1 MADAGFRLT
10 VEGEKEFKAALAS
23 IDQQIKI
30 NKAQIKLLTQEY
42 NLNEDGMQTLTTKQ
56 SVLQSTYDEQAK
68 KVAALDDKYK
78 AMAATYGETDKRVAT
93 LKVQMLD
100 AATAMAKTEAEIKK
114 NADAMDAY
122 QAEVDGSGQTAKKL
136 SESLEL
142 VEAKLAANKAEVDR
156 IAQSY
161 EKGDRSA
168 KGYEARNKAL
178 AEQNEQLTARMEQ
191 QREKIELLSK
201 AMEKAADTYGENSIE
216 VQKYK
221 KQLAEAQTEIDKT
234 SKTIEENTN
243 TMNSGAN
250 PLLDTIK
257 DLTQQAGIKLP
268 GGLDKAIGKMG
279 ELGEI
284 AGDVA
289 VAIEITKGIIKTIS
303 NASDSFS
310 DLKSNA
316 QLLGLDTTEYQK
328 LEYALSR
335 VGVSAEGLEEIM
347 NPLYSKIREADTALA
362 DYANGTKKF
371 GEATGV
377 LAMNIEDQQKKIYL
391 LGTAMM
397 EAEEIYGENSDA
409 VKSYERRLSEA
420 QEELKA
426 MQAQVVESDDAAK
439 EAAKTW
445 DELGVSLYDSQGNLR
460 DITDIFYDLIGAYS
474 ETTSSTERITK
485 MQEIFGE
492 TANKVNEIVENGGTA
507 LRQYADEA
515 EKTGK
520 VLNESTVQALDNVN
534 TAIGKFK
541 QNLENAKNSL
551 GALLVGLLT
560 FNGDLISDAWSGIK
574 GSVKGMFTG
583 YADGTFNH
591 PGGLALVGE
600 RGPELLRLPTGSQV
614 YPTGVSQPMMQ
625 SARGGGDTYNI
636 TIDAKSVREF
646 NDIVRIAKSARQ
658 NGRMGVAE

>member
-68 KVAALDDKYK
+68 KVAALDEKYK
-78 AMAATYGETDKRVAT
+78 AMAATYGETDKRVAA
-93 LKVQMLD
+93 LKVQLLD
-100 AATAMAKTEAEIKK
+100 ASTAMAKTEEEIKK
-114 NADAMDAY
+114 NADAMNAY
-122 QAEVDGSGQTAKKL
+122 QAEVDGSGQTAEKL

-178 AEQNEQLTARMEQ
+178 AEQNEQLNARMEQ

-216 VQKYK
+216 VQNYK

-234 SKTIEENTN
+234 SKTIEENTK
-243 TMNSGAN
+243 TMNSEAN
-250 PLLDTIK
+250 PLLDTFK
-257 DLTQQAGIKLP
+257 DLTDQIGIKLP
-268 GGLDKAIGKMG
+268 EGFDNVIGKFG
-279 ELGEI
+279 KFGEI
-284 AGDVA
+284 GAQLGTA
-289 VAIEITKGIIKTIS
+289 VTITKSIIGTIS
-303 NASDSFS
+303 DASDSFS

-316 QLLGLDTTEYQK
+316 QLLGLDTTQYQK
-328 LEYALSR
+328 LQYALLQ
-335 VGVSAEGLEEIM
+335 VGVSSEGLSEIM
-347 NPLYSKIREADTALA
+347 NPLYGKIKEADDVLG
-362 DYANGTKKF
+362 DYVKGLKNMGDATDEERKK
-371 GEATGV
+371 V
-377 LAMNIEDQQKKIYL
+377 IEMQN
-391 LGTAMM
+391 TW
-397 EAEEIYGENSDA
+397 SDYN
-409 VKSYERRLSEA
+409 V
-420 QEELKA
+420 Q
-426 MQAQVVESDDAAK
+426 
-439 EAAKTW
+439 
-445 DELGVSLYDSQGNLR
+445 LYDSQGNLR
-460 DITDIFYDLIGAYS
+460 DMDEIFYDLIESFA
-474 ETTSSTERITK
+474 ETSSATERITK
-485 MQEIFGE
+485 MQGIFGE
-492 TANKVNEIVENGGTA
+492 TASKVNEIVENGGTS
-507 LRQYADEA
+507 LRDLA
-515 EKTGK
+515 EQAERTGK

-560 FNGDLISDAWSGIK
+560 FNGDLISDAWSGVK
-574 GSVKGMFTG
+574 GSVKGMLTG
-583 YADGTFNH
+583 YADGTYNH
-591 PGGLALVGE
+591 PGGYALVGE
-600 RGPELLRLPTGSQV
+600 RGPEILRLPTGSQV
-614 YPTGVSQPMMQ
+614 YPTGISQPMMQ

-646 NDIVRIAKSARQ
+646 NDIVRIARSARQ

>member
-78 AMAATYGETDKRVAT
+78 EMAATYGETDKRVAT

-100 AATAMAKTEAEIKK
+100 AATAMAKTEEEIKK

-161 EKGDRSA
+161 DKGDRSA

-178 AEQNEQLTARMEQ
+178 AEQNEQLNARMEQ

-216 VQKYK
+216 VQNYK

-234 SKTIEENTN
+234 SKTIEENTK
-243 TMNSGAN
+243 TMNSEAN
-250 PLLDTIK
+250 PLLDTFK
-257 DLTQQAGIKLP
+257 DLTDQIGIKLP
-268 GGLDKAIGKMG
+268 EGFDNVIGKFG
-279 ELGEI
+279 KFGEI
-284 AGDVA
+284 GAQLGTA
-289 VAIEITKGIIKTIS
+289 VTITKSIIGTIS
-303 NASDSFS
+303 DASDSFS

-316 QLLGLDTTEYQK
+316 QLLGLDTTQYQK
-328 LEYALSR
+328 LQYALMQ
-335 VGVSAEGLEEIM
+335 VGITSEGLSEIM
-347 NPLYSKIREADTALA
+347 NPLYGKIKETDDVLG
-362 DYANGTKKF
+362 DYVKGLKNMGD
-371 GEATGV
+371 ATD
-377 LAMNIEDQQKKIYL
+377 EERKKIIEMQN
-391 LGTAMM
+391 TW
-397 EAEEIYGENSDA
+397 SDYN
-409 VKSYERRLSEA
+409 V
-420 QEELKA
+420 Q
-426 MQAQVVESDDAAK
+426 
-439 EAAKTW
+439 
-445 DELGVSLYDSQGNLR
+445 LYDSAGNLR
-460 DITDIFYDLIGAYS
+460 EMDEIFYDLIESFA
-474 ETTSSTERITK
+474 ETSSATERITK
-485 MQEIFGE
+485 MQGIFGE
-492 TANKVNEIVENGGTA
+492 TASKVNEIVENGGTS
-507 LRQYADEA
+507 LRDLA
-515 EKTGK
+515 EQAERTGK

-560 FNGDLISDAWSGIK
+560 FNGDLISDAWSGVK
-574 GSVKGMFTG
+574 GSVKGMLTG
-583 YADGTFNH
+583 YADGTYNH
-591 PGGLALVGE
+591 PGGYALVGE
-600 RGPELLRLPTGSQV
+600 RGPEILRLPTGSQV

-646 NDIVRIAKSARQ
+646 NDIVRIARSARQ

>member
-78 AMAATYGETDKRVAT
+78 AMAATYGETDKRVAA
-93 LKVQMLD
+93 LKVQLLD
-100 AATAMAKTEAEIKK
+100 ASTAMAKTEEEIKK

-161 EKGDRSA
+161 DKGDRSA

-178 AEQNEQLTARMEQ
+178 AEQNEQLNARMEQ

-216 VQKYK
+216 VQNYK

-234 SKTIEENTN
+234 SKTIEENTK
-243 TMNSGAN
+243 TMNSEAN
-250 PLLDTIK
+250 PLLDTFK
-257 DLTQQAGIKLP
+257 DLTDQIGVKLP
-268 GGLDKAIGKMG
+268 EGFDNVIGKFG
-279 ELGEI
+279 KFGEI
-284 AGDVA
+284 GAQLGTA
-289 VAIEITKGIIKTIS
+289 VTITKSIIGTIS
-303 NASDSFS
+303 DASDSFS

-316 QLLGLDTTEYQK
+316 QLLGLDTTQYQK
-328 LEYALSR
+328 LQYALMQ
-335 VGVSAEGLEEIM
+335 VGITSDGLSEIM
-347 NPLYSKIREADTALA
+347 NPLYGKIKETDEVLG
-362 DYANGTKKF
+362 DYVKGLKNMGDAS
-371 GEATGV
+371 E
-377 LAMNIEDQQKKIYL
+377 EERKKII
-391 LGTAMM
+391 
-397 EAEEIYGENSDA
+397 E
-409 VKSYERRLSEA
+409 
-420 QEELKA
+420 
-426 MQAQVVESDDAAK
+426 MQN
-439 EAAKTW
+439 TW
-445 DELGVSLYDSQGNLR
+445 TDYNVRLYDSAGNLR
-460 DITDIFYDLIGAYS
+460 DMDEIFYDLIESFA
-474 ETTSSTERITK
+474 ETSSATERITK
-485 MQEIFGE
+485 MQGIFGE
-492 TANKVNEIVENGGTA
+492 TASKVNEIVENGGTS
-507 LRQYADEA
+507 LRDLA
-515 EKTGK
+515 EQAERTGK

-560 FNGDLISDAWSGIK
+560 FNGDLISDAWSGVK
-574 GSVKGMFTG
+574 GSVKGMLTG
-583 YADGTFNH
+583 YADGTYNH
-591 PGGLALVGE
+591 PGGYALVGE
-600 RGPELLRLPTGSQV
+600 RGPEILRLPTGSQV
-614 YPTGVSQPMMQ
+614 YPTGISQPMMQ

-646 NDIVRIAKSARQ
+646 NDIVRIARSARQ

>member
-78 AMAATYGETDKRVAT
+78 AMADTYGQTDKRVAT

-100 AATAMAKTEAEIKK
+100 AATAMAKTEEEIKK
-114 NADAMDAY
+114 NADSMNAY

-161 EKGDRSA
+161 DKGDRSA
-168 KGYEARNKAL
+168 NGYAARNKAL
-178 AEQNEQLTARMEQ
+178 AEQNEQLNARMEQ

-201 AMEKAADTYGENSIE
+201 AMEKAADTYGENSVE

-234 SKTIEENTN
+234 SKTIEENTK
-243 TMNSGAN
+243 TMNSEAN
-250 PLLDTIK
+250 PLLDTFK
-257 DLTQQAGIKLP
+257 DLTDQIGIKLP
-268 GGLDKAIGKMG
+268 EGFDNVIGKFG
-279 ELGEI
+279 KFGEI
-284 AGDVA
+284 GAQLGTA
-289 VAIEITKGIIKTIS
+289 MTITKGIIKTIAD
-303 NASDSFS
+303 ASDNFS

-316 QLLGLDTTEYQK
+316 QLLGLDTTQYQK
-328 LEYALSR
+328 LQYALMQ
-335 VGVSAEGLEEIM
+335 VGITSDGLSEIM
-347 NPLYSKIREADTALA
+347 NPLYGKIKETDEVLG
-362 DYANGTKKF
+362 DYVKGLKNMGDAS
-371 GEATGV
+371 E
-377 LAMNIEDQQKKIYL
+377 EERKKII
-391 LGTAMM
+391 
-397 EAEEIYGENSDA
+397 E
-409 VKSYERRLSEA
+409 
-420 QEELKA
+420 
-426 MQAQVVESDDAAK
+426 MQN
-439 EAAKTW
+439 TW
-445 DELGVSLYDSQGNLR
+445 TDYNVRLYDSAGNLR
-460 DITDIFYDLIGAYS
+460 EMDEIFYDLIAS
-474 ETTSSTERITK
+474 FAETSSATERITK
-485 MQEIFGE
+485 MQGIFGE
-492 TANKVNEIVENGGTA
+492 TANKVNEIVENGGTS
-507 LRQYADEA
+507 LRDYANRA
-515 EKTGK
+515 EELGK
-520 VLNESTVQALDNVN
+520 VLNESTVQAMDNVN
-534 TAIGKFK
+534 TAMGKFK
-541 QNLENAKNSL
+541 QNLDNAKNSL
-551 GALLVGLLT
+551 GALFVGLLT

-574 GSVKGMFTG
+574 GSVSGMFTG
-583 YADGTFNH
+583 YADGTYNH
-591 PGGLALVGE
+591 PGGYALVGE
-600 RGPELLRLPTGSQV
+600 RGPEILRLPTGSQV

-636 TIDAKSVREF
+636 TIDARSVREF
-646 NDIVRIAKSARQ
+646 NDIVRIARSARQ

>member
-78 AMAATYGETDKRVAT
+78 AMADTYGQTDKRVAA

-100 AATAMAKTEAEIKK
+100 AATAMAKTEEEIKK

-161 EKGDRSA
+161 DKGDRSA

-178 AEQNEQLTARMEQ
+178 AEQNEQLNARMEQ

-216 VQKYK
+216 VQNYK

-234 SKTIEENTN
+234 SKTIEENTK
-243 TMNSGAN
+243 TMNSEAN
-250 PLLDTIK
+250 PLLDTFK
-257 DLTQQAGIKLP
+257 DLTDQIGIKLP
-268 GGLDKAIGKMG
+268 EGFDNVIGKFG
-279 ELGEI
+279 KFGEI
-284 AGDVA
+284 GAQLGTA
-289 VAIEITKGIIKTIS
+289 VTITKGIIGTIS
-303 NASDSFS
+303 DASDSFS
-310 DLKSNA
+310 NLKENA
-316 QLLGLDTTEYQK
+316 QMLGLDTTQYQK
-328 LEYALSR
+328 LQYALLQ
-335 VGVSAEGLEEIM
+335 VGVSSDGLSEIM
-347 NPLYSKIREADTALA
+347 NPLYSKIKEADDVLG
-362 DYANGTKKF
+362 DYAKGLKNMGD
-371 GEATGV
+371 ATD
-377 LAMNIEDQQKKIYL
+377 EERKKIIEMQN
-391 LGTAMM
+391 TW
-397 EAEEIYGENSDA
+397 SDYN
-409 VKSYERRLSEA
+409 V
-420 QEELKA
+420 Q
-426 MQAQVVESDDAAK
+426 
-439 EAAKTW
+439 
-445 DELGVSLYDSQGNLR
+445 LYDSQGNLR
-460 DITDIFYDLIGAYS
+460 DMDEIFYDLIESFA
-474 ETTSSTERITK
+474 ETGSATERIAR
-485 MQEIFGE
+485 MQGIFGE
-492 TANKVNEIVENGGTA
+492 TASKVNEIVENGGTS
-507 LRQYADEA
+507 LRDFASQA
-515 EKTGK
+515 EELGK
-520 VLNESTVQALDNVN
+520 VLDESTIQAMDNVN
-534 TAIGKFK
+534 TAINKFK
-541 QNLENAKNSL
+541 SNLDNAKNSL

-574 GSVKGMFTG
+574 GSVSGMFTG
-583 YADGTFNH
+583 YADGTYNH

>member
-10 VEGEKEFKAALAS
+10 VEGEKEFKAALQS

-68 KVAALDDKYK
+68 KVAALDEKYK
-78 AMAATYGETDKRVAT
+78 AMADTYGQTDKRVAT

-100 AATAMAKTEAEIKK
+100 AATAMAKTEEEIKK

-156 IAQSY
+156 VAQSY
-161 EKGDRSA
+161 DKGDRSA

-178 AEQNEQLTARMEQ
+178 AEQNEQLNARMEQ

-216 VQKYK
+216 VQNYK
-221 KQLAEAQTEIDKT
+221 KQLAEAQTEIEKT
-234 SKTIEENTN
+234 SKTIEENTK
-243 TMNSGAN
+243 TMNSEAN
-250 PLLDTIK
+250 PLLDTFK
-257 DLTQQAGIKLP
+257 DLTDQIGIKLP
-268 GGLDKAIGKMG
+268 EGFDNVIGKFG
-279 ELGEI
+279 KFGEI
-284 AGDVA
+284 GAQLGTA
-289 VAIEITKGIIKTIS
+289 VTITKGIIGTIS
-303 NASDSFS
+303 DASDSFS
-310 DLKSNA
+310 NLKENA
-316 QLLGLDTTEYQK
+316 QMLGLDTTQYQK
-328 LEYALSR
+328 LQYALLQ
-335 VGVSAEGLEEIM
+335 VGVSSDGLSEIM
-347 NPLYSKIREADTALA
+347 NPLYSKIKEADDVLG
-362 DYANGTKKF
+362 DYAKGLKNMGD
-371 GEATGV
+371 ATD
-377 LAMNIEDQQKKIYL
+377 EERKKIIEMQN
-391 LGTAMM
+391 TW
-397 EAEEIYGENSDA
+397 SDYN
-409 VKSYERRLSEA
+409 V
-420 QEELKA
+420 Q
-426 MQAQVVESDDAAK
+426 
-439 EAAKTW
+439 
-445 DELGVSLYDSQGNLR
+445 LYDSQGNLR
-460 DITDIFYDLIGAYS
+460 DMDEIFYDLIESFA
-474 ETTSSTERITK
+474 ETGSATERIAK
-485 MQEIFGE
+485 MQGIFGE
-492 TANKVNEIVENGGTA
+492 TASKVNEIVENGGTS
-507 LRQYADEA
+507 LRYFADRA
-515 EKTGK
+515 EELGK
-520 VLNESTVQALDNVN
+520 VLDESTIQAMDNVN

-541 QNLENAKNSL
+541 QNLDNAKNSL

-574 GSVKGMFTG
+574 GSVSGMFTG
-583 YADGTFNH
+583 YADGTYNH

-646 NDIVRIAKSARQ
+646 NDIVRLAKAARQ

>member
-78 AMAATYGETDKRVAT
+78 AMADTYGQTDKRVAT

-100 AATAMAKTEAEIKK
+100 AATAMAKTEEEIKK
-114 NADAMDAY
+114 NADAMNAY

-142 VEAKLAANKAEVDR
+142 VDAKLEANKAEVDR

-161 EKGDRSA
+161 EKGNRSA

-178 AEQNEQLTARMEQ
+178 AEQNEQLNARMEQ

-234 SKTIEENTN
+234 SKTIADNTK
-243 TMNSGAN
+243 TMNSEAN
-250 PLLDTIK
+250 PLLDTFK
-257 DLTQQAGIKLP
+257 DLTDQIGIKLP
-268 GGLDKAIGKMG
+268 EGFDNVIGKFG
-279 ELGEI
+279 KFGEI
-284 AGDVA
+284 GAQLGTA
-289 VAIEITKGIIKTIS
+289 VTITKSIIGTIS
-303 NASDSFS
+303 DASDSFS
-310 DLKSNA
+310 NLKENA
-316 QLLGLDTTEYQK
+316 QMLGLDTTQYQK
-328 LEYALSR
+328 LQYALLQ
-335 VGVSAEGLEEIM
+335 VGVSSEGLSEIM
-347 NPLYSKIREADTALA
+347 NPLYSKIKETDDVLG
-362 DYANGTKKF
+362 DYAKGLKNMGD
-371 GEATGV
+371 ATD
-377 LAMNIEDQQKKIYL
+377 EERKKIIEMQN
-391 LGTAMM
+391 TW
-397 EAEEIYGENSDA
+397 SDYN
-409 VKSYERRLSEA
+409 V
-420 QEELKA
+420 Q
-426 MQAQVVESDDAAK
+426 
-439 EAAKTW
+439 
-445 DELGVSLYDSQGNLR
+445 LYDSAGNLR
-460 DITDIFYDLIGAYS
+460 DMDEIFYDLIESFA
-474 ETTSSTERITK
+474 ETSSATERITK
-485 MQEIFGE
+485 MQGIFGE
-492 TANKVNEIVENGGTA
+492 TASKVNEIVENGGTS
-507 LRQYADEA
+507 LRDLA
-515 EKTGK
+515 EQAERTGK

-560 FNGDLISDAWSGIK
+560 FNGDLISDAWSGVK
-574 GSVKGMFTG
+574 GSVKGMLTG
-583 YADGTFNH
+583 YADGTYNH
-591 PGGLALVGE
+591 PGGYALVGE
-600 RGPELLRLPTGSQV
+600 RGPEILRLPTGSQV
-614 YPTGVSQPMMQ
+614 YPTGISQPMMQ
-625 SARGGGDTYNI
+625 SERGGGDTYNI

-646 NDIVRIAKSARQ
+646 NDIVRIARSARQ

>member
-10 VEGEKEFKAALAS
+10 VEGEKEFKAALQS

-78 AMAATYGETDKRVAT
+78 AMADTYGQTDKRVAT

-100 AATAMAKTEAEIKK
+100 AATAMAKTEEEIKK

-142 VEAKLAANKAEVDR
+142 VEAKLAANQAEVNR

-178 AEQNEQLTARMEQ
+178 AEQNEQLNARMEQ

-234 SKTIEENTN
+234 SKTIEENMK
-243 TMNSGAN
+243 TMNSEAN
-250 PLLDTIK
+250 PLFDTFK
-257 DLTQQAGIKLP
+257 DLTDQIGIKLP
-268 GGLDKAIGKMG
+268 EGFDNVIGKFG
-279 ELGEI
+279 KFGEI
-284 AGDVA
+284 GAQLGTA
-289 VAIEITKGIIKTIS
+289 VTITQGIIGTIS
-303 NASDSFS
+303 DASDSFS
-310 DLKSNA
+310 NLKENA
-316 QLLGLDTTEYQK
+316 QMLGLDTTQYQK
-328 LEYALSR
+328 LQYALLQ
-335 VGVSAEGLEEIM
+335 VGVSSDGLSEIM
-347 NPLYSKIREADTALA
+347 NPLYSKIKEADDVLG
-362 DYANGTKKF
+362 DYAKGLKNMGD
-371 GEATGV
+371 ATD
-377 LAMNIEDQQKKIYL
+377 EERKKIIEMQN
-391 LGTAMM
+391 TW
-397 EAEEIYGENSDA
+397 SDYN
-409 VKSYERRLSEA
+409 V
-420 QEELKA
+420 Q
-426 MQAQVVESDDAAK
+426 
-439 EAAKTW
+439 
-445 DELGVSLYDSQGNLR
+445 LYDSQGNLR
-460 DITDIFYDLIGAYS
+460 DMDEIFYDLIESFA
-474 ETTSSTERITK
+474 ETGSATERIAK
-485 MQEIFGE
+485 MQGIFGE
-492 TANKVNEIVENGGTA
+492 TASKVNEIVENGGTS
-507 LRQYADEA
+507 LRYFANRA
-515 EKTGK
+515 EELGK
-520 VLNESTVQALDNVN
+520 VLDESTIQAMDNVN

-541 QNLENAKNSL
+541 QNLDNAKNSL

-574 GSVKGMFTG
+574 GSVSGMFTG
-583 YADGTFNH
+583 YADGTYNH

-614 YPTGVSQPMMQ
+614 YPTGISQPVMQ

-636 TIDAKSVREF
+636 TIDARSVREF
-646 NDIVRIAKSARQ
+646 NDIVRIARSARQ

>member
-78 AMAATYGETDKRVAT
+78 EMAATYGETDKRVAT

-100 AATAMAKTEAEIKK
+100 AATAMEKTEEEIKK

-161 EKGDRSA
+161 DKGDRSA

-178 AEQNEQLTARMEQ
+178 AEQNEQLNARMEQ

-216 VQKYK
+216 VQNYK

-234 SKTIEENTN
+234 SKTIEENTK
-243 TMNSGAN
+243 TMNSEAN
-250 PLLDTIK
+250 PMLDTFK
-257 DLTQQAGIKLP
+257 DLTDQIGIKLP
-268 GGLDKAIGKMG
+268 EGFDNVIGKFG
-279 ELGEI
+279 KFGEI
-284 AGDVA
+284 GAQLGTA
-289 VAIEITKGIIKTIS
+289 VTITKSIIGTIS
-303 NASDSFS
+303 DASDSFS

-316 QLLGLDTTEYQK
+316 QLLGLDTTQYQK
-328 LEYALSR
+328 LQYALLQ
-335 VGVSAEGLEEIM
+335 VGVSSEGLSEIM
-347 NPLYSKIREADTALA
+347 NPLYGKIKEADDVLG
-362 DYANGTKKF
+362 DYAKGLKNMGDATDEERKK
-371 GEATGV
+371 V
-377 LAMNIEDQQKKIYL
+377 IEMQN
-391 LGTAMM
+391 TW
-397 EAEEIYGENSDA
+397 SDYN
-409 VKSYERRLSEA
+409 V
-420 QEELKA
+420 Q
-426 MQAQVVESDDAAK
+426 
-439 EAAKTW
+439 
-445 DELGVSLYDSQGNLR
+445 LYDSQGNLR
-460 DITDIFYDLIGAYS
+460 DMDEIFYDLIESFA
-474 ETTSSTERITK
+474 ETGSATERIAR
-485 MQEIFGE
+485 MQGIFGE
-492 TANKVNEIVENGGTA
+492 TASKVNEIVENGGTS
-507 LRQYADEA
+507 LRDYANRA
-515 EKTGK
+515 EELGK

-574 GSVKGMFTG
+574 GSVSGMFTG
-583 YADGTFNH
+583 YADGTYNH

-614 YPTGVSQPMMQ
+614 YPTGVSQSMMQ

-646 NDIVRIAKSARQ
+646 NDIVRIARSARQ

>member
-68 KVAALDDKYK
+68 KVAALDEKYK
-78 AMAATYGETDKRVAT
+78 AMADTYGQTDKRVAT

-100 AATAMAKTEAEIKK
+100 AATAMAKTEEEIKK

-156 IAQSY
+156 ITQSY

-178 AEQNEQLTARMEQ
+178 AEQNEQLNARMET
-191 QREKIELLSK
+191 QRQKMDLLRE
-201 AMEKAADTYGENSIE
+201 AMEKAADVYGENSVE
-216 VQKYK
+216 VQNYR
-221 KQLAEAQTEIDKT
+221 KQLSETQAEIDKT
-234 SKTIEENTN
+234 SKTISDNME
-243 TMNSGAN
+243 TMNSEAN
-250 PLLDTIK
+250 PLLDTFK
-257 DLTQQAGIKLP
+257 DLTDQIGIKLP
-268 GGLDKAIGKMG
+268 EGFDNVIGKFG
-279 ELGEI
+279 KFGEI
-284 AGDVA
+284 GAQLGTA
-289 VAIEITKGIIKTIS
+289 VTITKSIIGTIS
-303 NASDSFS
+303 DASDSFS

-316 QLLGLDTTEYQK
+316 QLLGLDTTQYQK
-328 LEYALSR
+328 LQYALLQ
-335 VGVSAEGLEEIM
+335 VGVSSEGLSEIM
-347 NPLYSKIREADTALA
+347 NPLYGKIKEADDVLG
-362 DYANGTKKF
+362 DYAKGLKNMGDATDEERKK
-371 GEATGV
+371 V
-377 LAMNIEDQQKKIYL
+377 IEMQN
-391 LGTAMM
+391 TW
-397 EAEEIYGENSDA
+397 SDYN
-409 VKSYERRLSEA
+409 V
-420 QEELKA
+420 Q
-426 MQAQVVESDDAAK
+426 
-439 EAAKTW
+439 
-445 DELGVSLYDSQGNLR
+445 LYDSQGNLR
-460 DITDIFYDLIGAYS
+460 DMDEIFYDLIESFA
-474 ETTSSTERITK
+474 ETSSATERITK
-485 MQEIFGE
+485 MQGIFGE
-492 TANKVNEIVENGGTA
+492 TASKVNEIVENGGTS
-507 LRQYADEA
+507 LRDLA
-515 EKTGK
+515 EQAERTGK

-560 FNGDLISDAWSGIK
+560 FNGDLISDAWSGVK
-574 GSVKGMFTG
+574 GSVKGMLTG
-583 YADGTFNH
+583 YADGTYNH
-591 PGGLALVGE
+591 PGGYALVGE
-600 RGPELLRLPTGSQV
+600 RGPEILRLPTGSQV
-614 YPTGVSQPMMQ
+614 YPTGISQPMMQ

-646 NDIVRIAKSARQ
+646 NDIVRIARSARQ

>member
-10 VEGEKEFKAALAS
+10 VEGEKEFKAALAA

-78 AMAATYGETDKRVAT
+78 EMAATYGETDKRVAT

-122 QAEVDGSGQTAKKL
+122 QAEVDGSGQTTKKL

-142 VEAKLAANKAEVDR
+142 VEAKLAANQAEVNR

-178 AEQNEQLTARMEQ
+178 AEQNEQLNARMEQ

-201 AMEKAADTYGENSIE
+201 AMEKAADTFGENSIE
-216 VQKYK
+216 VQNYK

-234 SKTIEENTN
+234 SKTIEENTK
-243 TMNSGAN
+243 TMNSEAN
-250 PLLDTIK
+250 PLLDTFK
-257 DLTQQAGIKLP
+257 DLTDQIGIKLP
-268 GGLDKAIGKMG
+268 EGFDNVIGKFG
-279 ELGEI
+279 KFGEI
-284 AGDVA
+284 GAQLGTA
-289 VAIEITKGIIKTIS
+289 VTITKSIIGTIS
-303 NASDSFS
+303 DASDSFS
-310 DLKSNA
+310 NLKENA
-316 QLLGLDTTEYQK
+316 QMLGLDTTQYQK
-328 LEYALSR
+328 LQYALLQ
-335 VGVSAEGLEEIM
+335 VGVSSDGLSEIM
-347 NPLYSKIREADTALA
+347 NPLYGKIKEADDVLG
-362 DYANGTKKF
+362 DYAKGLKNMGD
-371 GEATGV
+371 ATD
-377 LAMNIEDQQKKIYL
+377 EERKKIIEMQN
-391 LGTAMM
+391 TW
-397 EAEEIYGENSDA
+397 SDYN
-409 VKSYERRLSEA
+409 V
-420 QEELKA
+420 Q
-426 MQAQVVESDDAAK
+426 
-439 EAAKTW
+439 
-445 DELGVSLYDSQGNLR
+445 LYDSQGNLR
-460 DITDIFYDLIGAYS
+460 DMDEIFYDLIESFA
-474 ETTSSTERITK
+474 ETGSATERIAK
-485 MQEIFGE
+485 MQGIFGE
-492 TANKVNEIVENGGTA
+492 TASKVNEIVENGGTS
-507 LRQYADEA
+507 LRYFANRA
-515 EKTGK
+515 EELGK
-520 VLNESTVQALDNVN
+520 VLDESTIQAMDNVN

-541 QNLENAKNSL
+541 QNLDNAKNSL

-574 GSVKGMFTG
+574 GSVSGMFTG
-583 YADGTFNH
+583 YADGTYNH

-614 YPTGVSQPMMQ
+614 YPTGISQPMMQ

-636 TIDAKSVREF
+636 TIDARSVREF
-646 NDIVRIAKSARQ
+646 NDIVRIVRSARQ

>member
-10 VEGEKEFKAALAS
+10 VEGEKEFKEALAS

-78 AMAATYGETDKRVAT
+78 AMADTYGQTDKRVAT

-142 VEAKLAANKAEVDR
+142 VEAKLAANQAEVNR

-178 AEQNEQLTARMEQ
+178 AEQNEQLNVRMEQ

-234 SKTIEENTN
+234 SKTIKENTK
-243 TMNSGAN
+243 TMNSEAN
-250 PLLDTIK
+250 PLLDTFK
-257 DLTQQAGIKLP
+257 DLTDQIGIKLP
-268 GGLDKAIGKMG
+268 AGFDNAIGKFG
-279 ELGEI
+279 KFGEI
-284 AGDVA
+284 GAQLGTA
-289 VAIEITKGIIKTIS
+289 VTITKSIIGTIS
-303 NASDSFS
+303 DASDSFS
-310 DLKSNA
+310 NLKENA
-316 QLLGLDTTEYQK
+316 QMLGLDTTQYQK
-328 LEYALSR
+328 LQYALLQ
-335 VGVSAEGLEEIM
+335 VGVSSDGLSEIM
-347 NPLYSKIREADTALA
+347 NPLYSKIKEADDVLG
-362 DYANGTKKF
+362 DYAKGLKNMGD
-371 GEATGV
+371 ATD
-377 LAMNIEDQQKKIYL
+377 EERKKIIEMQN
-391 LGTAMM
+391 TW
-397 EAEEIYGENSDA
+397 SDYN
-409 VKSYERRLSEA
+409 V
-420 QEELKA
+420 Q
-426 MQAQVVESDDAAK
+426 
-439 EAAKTW
+439 
-445 DELGVSLYDSQGNLR
+445 LYDSQGNLR
-460 DITDIFYDLIGAYS
+460 DMDEIFYDLIESFA
-474 ETTSSTERITK
+474 ETGSATERIAK
-485 MQEIFGE
+485 MQGIFGE
-492 TANKVNEIVENGGTA
+492 TASKVNEIVENGGTS
-507 LRQYADEA
+507 LRYFANRA
-515 EKTGK
+515 EELGK
-520 VLNESTVQALDNVN
+520 VLDESTIQAMDNVN

-541 QNLENAKNSL
+541 QNLDNAKNSL

-574 GSVKGMFTG
+574 GSVSGMFTG
-583 YADGTFNH
+583 YADGTYNH

-614 YPTGVSQPMMQ
+614 YPTSVSQPMMQ

>member
-78 AMAATYGETDKRVAT
+78 AMADTYGQTDKRVAT

-100 AATAMAKTEAEIKK
+100 AATAMAKTEEEIKK
-114 NADAMDAY
+114 NADAMNAY

-156 IAQSY
+156 ITQSY
-161 EKGDRSA
+161 DKGDRSA

-178 AEQNEQLTARMEQ
+178 AEQNEQLNARMEQ

-216 VQKYK
+216 VQNYK

-234 SKTIEENTN
+234 SKTIEENTK
-243 TMNSGAN
+243 TMNSEAN
-250 PLLDTIK
+250 PLLDTFK
-257 DLTQQAGIKLP
+257 DLTDQIGIKLP
-268 GGLDKAIGKMG
+268 EGFDNVIGKFG
-279 ELGEI
+279 KFGEI
-284 AGDVA
+284 GAQLGTA
-289 VAIEITKGIIKTIS
+289 VTITKGIIGVIAD
-303 NASDSFS
+303 ASESFS

-328 LEYALSR
+328 LEYALLQ
-335 VGVSAEGLEEIM
+335 VGVSANGLTEIM
-347 NPLYSKIREADTALA
+347 NPLYSKIREADAVLG
-362 DYANGTKKF
+362 DYQKGLKDM
-371 GEATGV
+371 ESATD
-377 LAMNIEDQQKKIYL
+377 EEREKINE
-391 LGTAMM
+391 MR
-397 EAEEIYGENSDA
+397 
-409 VKSYERRLSEA
+409 KSW
-420 QEELKA
+420 
-426 MQAQVVESDDAAK
+426 DD
-439 EAAKTW
+439 
-445 DELGVSLYDSQGNLR
+445 LGVRLYDDQDNLR
-460 DITDIFYDLIGAYS
+460 DITEIFYDLIDAYS
-474 ETTSSTERITK
+474 KTTAATDRITK

-492 TANKVNEIVENGGTA
+492 TANKVNEIVESGGSA
-507 LRQYADEA
+507 LRGYAEQA

-520 VLNESTVQALDNVN
+520 VLDETTVTALDNVN
-534 TAIGKFK
+534 TALMKFK
-541 QNLENAKNSL
+541 RNLEGTKNSL
-551 GALLVGLLT
+551 GALLVGWMT
-560 FNGDLISDAWSGIK
+560 GNFDIVGDAWDAIK
-574 GSVKGMFTG
+574 GSIKGMFTG
-583 YADGTFNH
+583 YADGTYNH
-591 PGGLALVGE
+591 PGGYALVGE
-600 RGPELLRLPTGSQV
+600 RGPEILRLPTGSQV
-614 YPTGVSQPMMQ
+614 YPTGISQPMMQ

-646 NDIVRIAKSARQ
+646 NDIVRIARSARQ

>member
-10 VEGEKEFKAALAS
+10 VEGEKEFKAALQS

-78 AMAATYGETDKRVAT
+78 AMADTYGQTDKRVAT

-100 AATAMAKTEAEIKK
+100 AATAMAKTEEEIKK

-161 EKGDRSA
+161 DKGDRSA

-216 VQKYK
+216 VQNYK

-234 SKTIEENTN
+234 SKTIEENTK
-243 TMNSGAN
+243 TMNSEAN
-250 PLLDTIK
+250 PLLDTFK
-257 DLTQQAGIKLP
+257 DLTDQVGIKLP
-268 GGLDKAIGKMG
+268 EGFDNVIGKFG
-279 ELGEI
+279 KFGEI
-284 AGDVA
+284 GAQLGTA
-289 VAIEITKGIIKTIS
+289 MTITKSIIGTIS
-303 NASDSFS
+303 DASDSFS

-316 QLLGLDTTEYQK
+316 QLLGLDTTQYQK
-328 LEYALSR
+328 LQYALLQ
-335 VGVSAEGLEEIM
+335 VGVSSEGLSEIM
-347 NPLYSKIREADTALA
+347 NPLYGKIKEADDVLG
-362 DYANGTKKF
+362 DYAKGLKNMGDATDEERKK
-371 GEATGV
+371 V
-377 LAMNIEDQQKKIYL
+377 IEMQN
-391 LGTAMM
+391 TW
-397 EAEEIYGENSDA
+397 SDYN
-409 VKSYERRLSEA
+409 V
-420 QEELKA
+420 Q
-426 MQAQVVESDDAAK
+426 
-439 EAAKTW
+439 
-445 DELGVSLYDSQGNLR
+445 LYDSQGNLR
-460 DITDIFYDLIGAYS
+460 DMDEIFYDLIESFA
-474 ETTSSTERITK
+474 ETGSATERIAR
-485 MQEIFGE
+485 MQGIFGE
-492 TANKVNEIVENGGTA
+492 TASKVNEIVENGGTS
-507 LRQYADEA
+507 LRDFADRA
-515 EKTGK
+515 EELGK
-520 VLNESTVQALDNVN
+520 VLDESTIQAMDNVN

-541 QNLENAKNSL
+541 QNLDNAKNSL

-560 FNGDLISDAWSGIK
+560 FNGDLISDAWSGVK

-583 YADGTFNH
+583 YADGTYNH
-591 PGGLALVGE
+591 PGGMALVGE

-614 YPTGVSQPMMQ
+614 YPTGISQPMMQ

-636 TIDAKSVREF
+636 TIDARSVREF
-646 NDIVRIAKSARQ
+646 NDIVRIARSARQ

>member
-78 AMAATYGETDKRVAT
+78 AMADTYGQTDKRVAT

-100 AATAMAKTEAEIKK
+100 AATAMAKTEEEIKK

-142 VEAKLAANKAEVDR
+142 VEAKLAANQAEVNR

-178 AEQNEQLTARMEQ
+178 AEQNEQLNARMEQ

-201 AMEKAADTYGENSIE
+201 AMEKAADTYGENSVE

-234 SKTIEENTN
+234 SRTIEENTK
-243 TMNSGAN
+243 TMNSEAN
-250 PLLDTIK
+250 PLLDTFK
-257 DLTQQAGIKLP
+257 DLTDQIGIKLP
-268 GGLDKAIGKMG
+268 EGFDNAIGKFG
-279 ELGEI
+279 KFGEI
-284 AGDVA
+284 GAQLGTA
-289 VAIEITKGIIKTIS
+289 VTITKGIIRTIS
-303 NASDSFS
+303 DASDSFS
-310 DLKSNA
+310 NLKENA
-316 QLLGLDTTEYQK
+316 QMLGLDTTQYQK
-328 LEYALSR
+328 LQYALLQ
-335 VGVSAEGLEEIM
+335 VGVSSEGLSEIM
-347 NPLYSKIREADTALA
+347 NPLYGKIKEADDVLG
-362 DYANGTKKF
+362 DYAKGLKNMGDATDEERKK
-371 GEATGV
+371 V
-377 LAMNIEDQQKKIYL
+377 IEMQN
-391 LGTAMM
+391 TW
-397 EAEEIYGENSDA
+397 SDYN
-409 VKSYERRLSEA
+409 V
-420 QEELKA
+420 Q
-426 MQAQVVESDDAAK
+426 
-439 EAAKTW
+439 
-445 DELGVSLYDSQGNLR
+445 LYDSQGNLR
-460 DITDIFYDLIGAYS
+460 DMDEIFYDLIESFA
-474 ETTSSTERITK
+474 ETGSATERIAK
-485 MQEIFGE
+485 MQGIFGE
-492 TANKVNEIVENGGTA
+492 TASKVNEIVENGGTS
-507 LRQYADEA
+507 LRYFADRA
-515 EKTGK
+515 EELGK
-520 VLNESTVQALDNVN
+520 VLDESTIQALDNVN

-551 GALLVGLLT
+551 GALFVGLLT

-574 GSVKGMFTG
+574 GSVSGMFAG
-583 YADGTFNH
+583 YADGTYNH

-614 YPTGVSQPMMQ
+614 YPTGVSQSMMQ

-636 TIDAKSVREF
+636 TIDARSVREF
-646 NDIVRIAKSARQ
+646 NDIVRIARSARQ

>member
-78 AMAATYGETDKRVAT
+78 EMAATYGETDKRVAT
-93 LKVQMLD
+93 IKVQMLD
-100 AATAMAKTEAEIKK
+100 AATAMAKTEEEIKK
-114 NADAMDAY
+114 NADAMGAY

-161 EKGDRSA
+161 DKGDRSA

-178 AEQNEQLTARMEQ
+178 AEQNEQLNARMEQ

-216 VQKYK
+216 VQNYK

-234 SKTIEENTN
+234 SKTIEENTK
-243 TMNSGAN
+243 TMNSEAN
-250 PLLDTIK
+250 PLLDTFK
-257 DLTQQAGIKLP
+257 DLTDQIGIKLP
-268 GGLDKAIGKMG
+268 EGFDNVIGKFG
-279 ELGEI
+279 KFGEI
-284 AGDVA
+284 GAQLGTA
-289 VAIEITKGIIKTIS
+289 VTITKSIIGTIS
-303 NASDSFS
+303 DASDSFS

-316 QLLGLDTTEYQK
+316 QLLGLDTTQYQK
-328 LEYALSR
+328 LQYALMQ
-335 VGVSAEGLEEIM
+335 VGITSEGLSEIM
-347 NPLYSKIREADTALA
+347 NPLYGKIKETDDVLG
-362 DYANGTKKF
+362 DYVKGLKNMGD
-371 GEATGV
+371 ATD
-377 LAMNIEDQQKKIYL
+377 EERKKIIEMQN
-391 LGTAMM
+391 TW
-397 EAEEIYGENSDA
+397 SDYN
-409 VKSYERRLSEA
+409 V
-420 QEELKA
+420 Q
-426 MQAQVVESDDAAK
+426 
-439 EAAKTW
+439 
-445 DELGVSLYDSQGNLR
+445 LYDSAGNLR
-460 DITDIFYDLIGAYS
+460 EMDEIFYDLIESFA
-474 ETTSSTERITK
+474 ETSSATERITK
-485 MQEIFGE
+485 MQGIFGE
-492 TANKVNEIVENGGTA
+492 TASKVNEIVENGGTS
-507 LRQYADEA
+507 LRDLA
-515 EKTGK
+515 EQAERTGK

-560 FNGDLISDAWSGIK
+560 FNGDLISDAWSGVK
-574 GSVKGMFTG
+574 GSVKGMLTG
-583 YADGTFNH
+583 YADGTYNH
-591 PGGLALVGE
+591 PGGYALVGE
-600 RGPELLRLPTGSQV
+600 RGPEILRLPTGSQV

-646 NDIVRIAKSARQ
+646 NDIVRIARSARQ

>member
-10 VEGEKEFKAALAS
+10 VEGEKEFKAALPS

-42 NLNEDGMQTLTTKQ
+42 NLNEDGMQTLTMKQ

-78 AMAATYGETDKRVAT
+78 AMADTYGQTDKRVAT

-100 AATAMAKTEAEIKK
+100 AATAMAKTEEEIKK

-122 QAEVDGSGQTAKKL
+122 QAEVDGSGKTAKKL

-142 VEAKLAANKAEVDR
+142 VEAKLAANQAEVNR

-178 AEQNEQLTARMEQ
+178 AEQNEQLNVRMEQ

-201 AMEKAADTYGENSIE
+201 AMEKAADTYGENSVE

-234 SKTIEENTN
+234 SKTIEENTK
-243 TMNSGAN
+243 TMNSEAN
-250 PLLDTIK
+250 PLLDTFK
-257 DLTQQAGIKLP
+257 DLTDQIGIKLP
-268 GGLDKAIGKMG
+268 EGFDNAIGKMG
-279 ELGEI
+279 KFGEVGAQLG
-284 AGDVA
+284 A
-289 VAIEITKGIIKTIS
+289 AIKITKTIIGTIS
-303 NASDSFS
+303 EASDNFS
-310 DLKSNA
+310 ELKSSA

-362 DYANGTKKF
+362 DYANGTKKI

-445 DELGVSLYDSQGNLR
+445 DELGVRLYDSQGNLR

-574 GSVKGMFTG
+574 GSVSGMFTG
-583 YADGTFNH
+583 YADGTYNH

-646 NDIVRIAKSARQ
+646 NDIVRIARSARQ